1 MRILTKQLFPRIVN
15 MFFVLL
21 IYLMGNSVLYAQND
35 TVPSDIV
42 KPIEQNQD
50 LIEDYIQGL
59 ESDSDFDFNTIFEEL
74 EYYIKKPLDLNKA
87 TREELLEFML
97 LDEIQI
103 TNLINYRKKA
113 GDLIALHEL
122 QAIPGFGLD
131 KIKQILPYVTT
142 GRDID
147 DFNVSIPTMLY
158 KGKNELFFRYR
169 TTLEKERGEIPL
181 EEGQEAQRFL
191 GDPHKLYFR
200 YRHTYDNKLSYGI
213 TAEKDEGEEF
223 FKGSNKQGF
232 DFYSFHLGLKNYNK
246 LLKDIVIGDFAAS
259 FGQGLIMFSGFGGRK
274 GNEVINIKRSQRT
287 LKPYT
292 SVNEASFLRGAGATL
307 GLGDHLDVSL
317 FASHRAVDA
326 NIVDTLDLDALE
338 NLFSSFQLDGA
349 HRTPNEIADEASL
362 KQTTLGAQIK
372 YHRDNWHIALN
383 GIYDQFDLPIFRNP
397 AVYNQFFFIGDKIN
411 NVSLDYSYIYRNLHF
426 FGETARSSNFGSIA
440 SVNGLLIGLDRKVD
454 MAILYRHLPADYQA
468 MRPRVFGETSQGSN
482 EYGLYLGL
490 DVQPNKNWRF
500 VSYFDMFRHPWLRY
514 NADAPSQGYDVRSR
528 LTYKIK
534 RKLTMYLQTK
544 YETKTVNAKDPEGLA
559 DADLPKLDY
568 LVPERLFNI
577 RFHIDN
583 KLSKAFSLRTRFDAG
598 FYQNGDLE
606 KQTGFGVYQDVVF
619 QPINLPFSISARY
632 AIFDTD
638 GYSIR
643 FYSYEN
649 DLLNSFSVPAYY
661 NQGMRYYLNIRYR
674 GIRNL
679 SLEFRIA
686 RLRFLD
692 QDTIGGG
699 LSEID
704 APHRTEIKAQVKYTF
719 SNY

>member
-1 MRILTKQLFPRIVN
+1 MLTQQLLTT
-15 MFFVLL
+15 VLL
-21 IYLMGNSVLYAQND
+21 IWFVSQITYAQND
-35 TVPSDIV
+35 TIPTDVI

-59 ESDSDFDFNTIFEEL
+59 ESDSDFDFNTVFEGL
-74 EYYIKKPLDLNKA
+74 EYFLKRPLNLNKV
-87 TREELLEFML
+87 TREELLDLML

-113 GDLIALHEL
+113 GDLISLHEL
-122 QAIPGFGLD
+122 QAIPGFDLD

-142 GRDID
+142 GGDID

-158 KGKNELFFRYR
+158 KGKNELFLRYR
-169 TTLEKERGEIPL
+169 TTLEKEKGEIPL

-232 DFYSFHLGLKNYNK
+232 DFYSFHIGLKNYNK

-274 GNEVINIKRSQRT
+274 GNEVINIKRSERT
-287 LKPYT
+287 LRPYT

-307 GLGDHLDVSL
+307 ALSDNLDVSL
-317 FASHRAVDA
+317 FASYRAVDA
-326 NIVDTLDLDALE
+326 NIVDIDTLEQEEDIE
-338 NLFSSFQLDGA
+338 NLFSSFQLDGF

-372 YHRDNWHIALN
+372 YYRDNWHIALN

-468 MRPRVFGETSQGSN
+468 MRPRVFAETSQGAN

-490 DVQPNKNWRF
+490 DVQPNKHWRF

-534 RKLTMYLQTK
+534 RKLTMYLQAK
-544 YETKTVNAKDPEGLA
+544 YETKTVNARDPEGVA

-568 LVPERLFNI
+568 LVPEKLLNV
-577 RFHIDN
+577 RFHVDN
-583 KLSKAFSLRTRFDAG
+583 KLSKALSLRTRFDAG

-606 KQTGFGVYQDVVF
+606 RQTGFGIYQDVVF
-619 QPINLPFSISARY
+619 KPISLPFSLSARY

-638 GYSIR
+638 GYAVR

-649 DLLNSFSVPAYY
+649 DLINSFSVPAYY
-661 NQGMRYYLNIRYR
+661 NQGMRYYLNFRYT

-699 LSEID
+699 LNEID